1 MDLVSTNVMHVA
13 TWDTLLLIKYFQHGV
28 KRVLN
33 WVVKDLGQLVVGLR
47 LRTKRVVERVAE

>member
-1 MDLVSTNVMHVA
+1 MDLVSTNVMHMV
-13 TWDTLLLIKYFQHGV
+13 TWDTLLVIKYFQHEV

-33 WVVKDLGQLVVGLR
+33 LAIKQIEQLVVGVR